1 MNKYLQIQY
10 LMRILASADIRYNFL
25 QKLFKVDGE
34 NNNVP
39 HMSDTVTIKT
49 RKGVDNKGSKPIKSA
64 PNQNTA
70 ATFKTLAVTVPR
82 FREYARLTADW
93 AYQVIPQGAGI
104 SKELNDII
112 VANIKKEQ
120 EDLLKLIETSHEI
133 MISQILQTGKI
144 SLVYGDAGTEKFE
157 LELGDSPLVDATA
170 TETAW
175 TGNAD
180 KMVFIAT
187 QSKKIAKAGYK
198 ADLVIM
204 GSEAGA
210 LFASD
215 EAVKK
220 KLDNRNIN
228 MGTMQLLGEEVGGFT
243 YLGKM
248 EGKDFYTYEAE
259 YALGAETK
267 PFIDG
272 KNIIITSTMAP
283 WEKHFSK
290 IKDSR
295 EFENPFPTK
304 YFSKS
309 WEDELAGDRMILVE
323 SDSVTACLDMAS
335 VVCAKVIA

>member
-10 LMRILASADIRYNFL
+10 LMKILASADIRYNFL
-25 QKLFKVDGE
+25 QKLFKVDGD

-49 RKGVDNKGSKPIKSA
+49 RKGVDNKGSKPIKAS

-93 AYQVIPQGAGI
+93 AYQVIPNSTGVSQ
-104 SKELNDII
+104 ELNDII
-112 VANIKKEQ
+112 VANIQKEQ

-133 MISQILQTGKI
+133 MISQVLQAGKI
-144 SLVYGDAGTEKFE
+144 SLSYGDAGAEKFE
-157 LELGDSPLVDATA
+157 LTVGDSPFVDVSNTA
-170 TETAW
+170 EAW
-175 TGNAD
+175 SGDTD
-180 KMVFIAT
+180 KMKFIST
-187 QSKKIAKAGYK
+187 LSKKIAKAGYK

-204 GSEAGA
+204 GSTAGEK
-210 LFASD
+210 FAAD
-215 EAVKK
+215 EKVQK
-220 KLDNRNIN
+220 KLDNRNVN
-228 MGTMQLLGEEVGGFT
+228 MGTMQLLGEEIGGFS

-248 EGKDFYTYEAE
+248 EGKDFFVYEAE
-259 YALGAETK
+259 YTLGNETK
-267 PFIDG
+267 PFIEPG
-272 KNIIITSTMAP
+272 NVVVTSTMAP
-283 WEKHFSK
+283 WEKHFGK

-295 EFENPFPTK
+295 EFENPLPTK

-309 WEDELAGDRMILVE
+309 WNDELSGDRMLLVE
-323 SDSVTACLDMAS
+323 SDSVTACLDIAS